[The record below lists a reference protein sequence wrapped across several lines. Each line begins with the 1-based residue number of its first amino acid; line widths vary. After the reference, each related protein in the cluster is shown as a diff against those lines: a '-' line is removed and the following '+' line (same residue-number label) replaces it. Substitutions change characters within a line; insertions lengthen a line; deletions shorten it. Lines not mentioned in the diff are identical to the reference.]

1 MSETDD
7 QEILAAY
14 ETASADIF
22 DLIDENQID
31 SDLSYADLKENLEK
45 IEKLR
50 STDRNVH
57 ARVGRFHKDNES
69 FESQFEV
76 TLKQIKQHIL
86 DVKGVM
92 KGLRQ
97 KSNEETTL
105 VKEKDKNFV
114 RFLVKDLEI
123 ERKCLQS
130 KISAIDICTL
140 SDEALDKMQFQ
151 HKTIRTR
158 LKDFHSQVMLL
169 MESNG
174 EDKSHQARI

>member
-69 FESQFEV
+69 
-76 TLKQIKQHIL
+76 QIKQHIL

-105 VKEKDKNFV
+105 AKEKDKNFV

-140 SDEALDKMQFQ
+140 SDEALDIMQFQ
-151 HKTIRTR
+151 HRTIRTR